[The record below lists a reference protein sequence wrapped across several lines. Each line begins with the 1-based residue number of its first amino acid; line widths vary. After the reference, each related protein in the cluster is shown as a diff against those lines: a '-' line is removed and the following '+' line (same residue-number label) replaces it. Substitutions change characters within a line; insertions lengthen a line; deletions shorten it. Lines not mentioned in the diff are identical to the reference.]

1 MAHEHTLRASGRA
14 AGVDDGAQVI
24 ETHVGGHERLRL
36 ELVGE
41 REVVVT
47 DVVGSEAQQREIRI
61 LRLEL
66 ACTLGEVVGVE
77 DEAVDLGIA
86 DHVGVI
92 GE

>member
-1 MAHEHTLRASGRA
+1 MSTPFGPPGCA

-24 ETHVGGHERLRL
+24 RAHVGGDERRRL

-41 REVVVT
+41 REVVVA
-47 DVVGSEAQQREIRI
+47 DVVGTEAEQREIRI

-66 ACTLGEVVGVE
+66 AGALGEVVGVE
-77 DEAVDLGIA
+77 DEALDLGIG
-86 DHVGVI
+86 DHVGVV